1 MTVNGTP
8 KADSVQN
15 LSSLVDYNSPHRV
28 QNNEI
33 LAQSP
38 VWMNSLVFNVA
49 KVSEIVSSG

>member
-15 LSSLVDYNSPHRV
+15 LSSLVDYNSPHRA

-49 KVSEIVSSG
+49 RVSEIVSSG